1 MDKNIAKL
9 LLDNLLARIVVDPET
24 GQGTLEGVLT
34 SMEIEA
40 LKMASDHLVESVSAD
55 TPTRPTEAVSA
66 PQLEPESEPDIEAQ
80 PAALILPGME
90 IQEPV
95 PVPQAEPESELDP
108 EPDPELTPE
117 PEVKVEPEPKIQLNL
132 DSLKFET
139 PQNPNI
145 KMCLDFGTA
154 MSKAFASEIEGDEI
168 VEGLKLKLGHR
179 ASGGT
184 SKDIYPVPSSLWIGD
199 DGKIYLGEEA
209 IRRSLHSDPSGSR
222 QRFDSLKRELIWGMK
237 ESSPFQQ
244 NMNELLNPTGV
255 PLSNGDA
262 ITLYLGYLTDLA
274 CTEIE
279 EEYHCSRY
287 IVRNFGL
294 PSWSPERRVWGE
306 ELLRTMLV
314 KAQIVA
320 DTFHGKWDN
329 GVSIQAVKSVLEEI
343 DNLDALPEYLIAQ
356 GITEPLAV
364 GSARLHQD
372 EPFKGLVMIVDVG
385 AGTSDMALFV
395 VAKSPKDNRFNA
407 FPVEGCNQSL
417 LQAGDTLDKAM
428 QQAILKKADIQSQDS
443 EYPYIIQHLRMQLRT
458 LKEDLFRD
466 GYCNVN
472 LVNGGRVRV
481 ELDEFLRQS
490 SVNAFGEKLA
500 EKFEDVLKVIG
511 KGIANRFG
519 PDGLSVVLTGG
530 GATLPM
536 VKQLASG
543 TYSIHNV
550 QIKKDEVPLVP
561 EEFEYDTELAT
572 VYPQL
577 AVALGGT
584 MPFLI
589 DEKYSIGDDFK
600 IIKGDFTVN
609 DGNPFT

>member
-1 MDKNIAKL
+1 M
-9 LLDNLLARIVVDPET
+9 
-24 GQGTLEGVLT
+24 
-34 SMEIEA
+34 
-40 LKMASDHLVESVSAD
+40 
-55 TPTRPTEAVSA
+55 
-66 PQLEPESEPDIEAQ
+66 
-80 PAALILPGME
+80 
-90 IQEPV
+90 
-95 PVPQAEPESELDP
+95 
-108 EPDPELTPE
+108 
-117 PEVKVEPEPKIQLNL
+117 
-132 DSLKFET
+132 
-139 PQNPNI
+139 
-145 KMCLDFGTA
+145 
-154 MSKAFASEIEGDEI
+154 
-168 VEGLKLKLGHR
+168 
-179 ASGGT
+179 
-184 SKDIYPVPSSLWIGD
+184 
-199 DGKIYLGEEA
+199 
-209 IRRSLHSDPSGSR
+209 
-222 QRFDSLKRELIWGMK
+222 
-237 ESSPFQQ
+237 
-244 NMNELLNPTGV
+244 
-255 PLSNGDA
+255 
-262 ITLYLGYLTDLA
+262 
-274 CTEIE
+274 
-279 EEYHCSRY
+279 
-287 IVRNFGL
+287 
-294 PSWSPERRVWGE
+294 
-306 ELLRTMLV
+306 
-314 KAQIVA
+314 
-320 DTFHGKWDN
+320 
-329 GVSIQAVKSVLEEI
+329 
-343 DNLDALPEYLIAQ
+343 
-356 GITEPLAV
+356 
-364 GSARLHQD
+364 
-372 EPFKGLVMIVDVG
+372 
-385 AGTSDMALFV
+385 
-395 VAKSPKDNRFNA
+395 
-407 FPVEGCNQSL
+407 

-609 DGNPFT
+609 DGNSFT